1 MAARAAPGGN
11 PSFHYLNQ
19 GSRLRGGRYLKAIA
33 MSEYSAPLKDM
44 SFLLKHVIGI
54 DRISKLPGCE
64 EVSPDLVDAIFDE
77 AGKFAG
83 NVLSPINRSGDL
95 EGAKWNNG
103 VVTTP
108 KGFKDAYHQY
118 IAGGWSLIAGPT
130 EYGGQGLPHCVSTPV
145 SEMLGSANMA
155 FKLCPLLTN
164 GAIEAMVSH
173 GSQAL
178 KDMFLP
184 KMVAGEW
191 TGTMNL
197 TEPQAGS
204 DLAMVRCKA
213 IPQADGTYKISGQKI
228 FITYGEHD
236 YTDNIV
242 HLVLA
247 RIEGAPEGVK
257 GISLFIV
264 PKFMVNADGS
274 LGARNDVK
282 CVSIEHKLGIHGS
295 PTCVMSYGEE
305 GGAIGYVVGEPNR
318 GLEYMFV
325 MMNAARLGVGL
336 EGVSIAERSYQHALV
351 WARERVQ
358 GRPVVPVPASFG
370 ERPKAVPIIY
380 HPDVKRMLLTMRAY
394 AEATRALTY
403 WTASC
408 LDIAERSTD
417 ETEKRMHQSLVELM
431 IPIVKGWS
439 TEAGIDVTSLGI
451 QVHGGMG
458 FIEETGAAQY
468 YRDSRISTI
477 YEGTTGIQANDLVGR
492 KVGRESG
499 QTMLALI
506 IEMQKVLPLL
516 AASSDVNLKAY
527 SKVLSAG
534 IDELKRAT
542 EWIVTMWGANQAA
555 VLAGAVPYL
564 KLAGTVCGGWMM
576 ARAALVASRQLAA
589 GGGDTGFLKAK
600 ILTTRFYGDHIITL
614 SAGFAD
620 AITTGADSVLQMEEA
635 YF

>member
-1 MAARAAPGGN
+1 
-11 PSFHYLNQ
+11 
-19 GSRLRGGRYLKAIA
+19 
-33 MSEYSAPLKDM
+33 MSEYRAPLKDM
-44 SFLLKHVIGI
+44 SFILKHVVGI
-54 DRISKLPGCE
+54 DRIGKLPGCE
-64 EVSPDLVDAIFDE
+64 EVTPDLVDAIFEE
-77 AGKFAG
+77 AGKFSG
-83 NVLSPINRSGDL
+83 NILSPINRSGDV
-95 EGAKWNNG
+95 EGAKWSNG
-103 VVTTP
+103 AVTTP
-108 KGFKDAYHQY
+108 KGFKEAYQKY
-118 IAGGWSLIAGPT
+118 IEGGWSLIAGPA
-130 EYGGQGLPHCVSTPV
+130 EYGGQGLPHCISTPV

-155 FKLCPLLTN
+155 FKLCPLLTG
-164 GAIEAMVSH
+164 GAVEALVHH

-178 KDMFLP
+178 KDAFLP

-204 DLAMVRCKA
+204 DLALVRSKA

-236 YTDNIV
+236 YTDNII

-257 GISLFIV
+257 GISLFVV

-274 LGARNDVK
+274 VGSRNDVK

-336 EGVSIAERSYQHALV
+336 EGVSISERAYQHALV

-358 GRPVVPVPASFG
+358 GRPVVPVPASLG
-370 ERPKAVPIIY
+370 ERPKSVPIIY

-408 LDIAERSTD
+408 LDIADRSTD
-417 ETEKRMHQSLVELM
+417 VAEQRMHQSLVDLM

-439 TEAGIDVTSLGI
+439 TEAGIEVTSLGVQI
-451 QVHGGMG
+451 HGGMG

-468 YRDSRISTI
+468 YRDSRISAI

-492 KVGRESG
+492 KVGREGG
-499 QTMLALI
+499 QTMFALLM
-506 IEMQKVLPLL
+506 EMEALLPKL
-516 AASSDVNLKAY
+516 AASGDTNLVAYAKALKAG
-527 SKVLSAG
+527 LS
-534 IDELKRAT
+534 ELKRAT
-542 EWIVTMWGANQAA
+542 EWIVTVWPTNQGA
-555 VLAGAVPYL
+555 VMAGAVHYL

-576 ARAALVASRQLAA
+576 GRAALVASQQLAA
-589 GGGDTGFLKAK
+589 GGGDTDFLKAK
-600 ILTTRFYGDHIITL
+600 IFTTRFYGDHIITL
-614 SAGFAD
+614 ATGFAD
-620 AITTGADSVLQMEEA
+620 AIITGAESVLQMEEA